1 MRASFYLPFL
11 VLFSACGGGGSGGG
25 TTVPPPPPPVDAD
38 PGGLWVGF
46 VTYSD
51 QTVEELVGI
60 TTSAGR
66 FTLLSLD
73 AFGSDE
79 PGQYIGMLAVD
90 GTAATGTG
98 SAYAA
103 PGTTWSNGATVVDLN
118 LSATIAE
125 RSRMTGDWT
134 TSSGESGSFELDYDS
149 EFEKGSSLTLMQ
161 GVWYVYDDTL
171 NPELVLTVESGG
183 AVTAQSSFGCQ
194 SVGQVSIIDS
204 GSNVYDWNVVI
215 SDCPIAGDYAG
226 LAIMGDIDTGEP
238 GMSENNAVLVSLSND
253 LRALL
258 LPLER

>member
-1 MRASFYLPFL
+1 MRASFYIPFL
-11 VLFSACGGGGSGGG
+11 VLFSACGGGGGGG
-25 TTVPPPPPPVDAD
+25 STAPPPPPPVDAD
-38 PGGLWVGF
+38 PGGLWWGF

-51 QTVEELVGI
+51 QTVEDLVGI

-73 AFGSDE
+73 AFGPDDLD
-79 PGQYIGMLAVD
+79 QFIGMLTVD

-98 SAYAA
+98 SAYAS
-103 PGTTWSNGATVVDLN
+103 PGTTWSNGATVVGLS

-125 RSRMTGDWT
+125 RSRMTGSWT
-134 TSSGESGSFELDYDS
+134 TSSGETGSFELDYDG
-149 EFEKGSSLTLMQ
+149 EFEKGSSLELMQ
-161 GVWYVYDDTL
+161 GLWYVYDETL

-183 AVTAQSSFGCQ
+183 AFSAQSSFGCQ

-215 SDCPIAGDYAG
+215 SDCPIAGDYSG
-226 LAIMGDIDTGEP
+226 LAVMGDIDTGDP
-238 GMSENNAVLVSLSND
+238 GTSQNNAVLVSLSND